1 MNKIYAPAVALA
13 IASILF
19 SACSKTE
26 GNGVDDASQIHHIT
40 LNAGTAE
47 NDSDN
52 ISNGNSDKVNGIE
65 TKAIFAADV
74 TSNTPFYWQKTDKV
88 GVFASGSE
96 GIYPL
101 EFKERTND
109 YKSATFEGDIKGT
122 LGEYAVYPYNE
133 NHKISGNTLTYHLP
147 SEYNDLNSSL
157 AQEYLSSTSL
167 SNIDS
172 YAGNAH
178 PALLAKIST
187 DGTSTEFK
195 HLGGVLCISLDGYK
209 SNASL
214 ELTITADRQICGDF
228 SVDLSANNPQ
238 IETTSKATANTEEAG
253 NNNTVKIYGRILDY
267 NKPSIFYIP
276 MPVGNY
282 NLRIALGYPTGDVI
296 YYTKVYYRVSAEKS
310 LSINRTNIKR
320 ASLSANTLHKNGYML
335 VDGYK
340 FVDLGLP
347 SGKLWAEINM
357 GASLPGDYGNF
368 YNWEDACK
376 AVNGKKCRIPTID
389 EFNELISN
397 TEHSAT
403 TQTNSAGETKNGWL
417 FTSKNNGKSIFF
429 PFTGYYDDESA
440 YRHGNETG
448 VFWSST
454 EYTNNGNTYVHTLS
468 INADSSKPSV
478 DGGLGKTWGKGTVRA
493 IVTP

>member
-1 MNKIYAPAVALA
+1 MNKIYVPAVALA

-26 GNGVDDASQIHHIT
+26 VNGGDDASQIYHIT
-40 LNAGTAE
+40 LTAE
-47 NDSDN
+47 TAESDSEN
-52 ISNGNSDKVNGIE
+52 LSNGNSDNANGIE

-74 TSNTPFYWQKTDKV
+74 TNNTPFYWQKDDKV
-88 GVFASGSE
+88 GVFASGAE

-101 EFKERTND
+101 TVKERTTD
-109 YKSATFEGDIKGT
+109 YKNATFEGDIKGT
-122 LGEYAVYPYNE
+122 LGEYAVYPYNK

-357 GASLPGDYGNF
+357 GASVPADYGDF
-368 YNWEDACK
+368 YNWEDACN

-403 TQTNSAGETKNGWL
+403 TQNNSASETKNGWL

-429 PFTGYYDDESA
+429 PFTGYYDEST
-440 YRHGNETG
+440 YCHGNETG

-454 EYTNNGNTYVHTLS
+454 EYNNGIHTLS
-468 INADSSKPSV
+468 INKDSSKPSV
-478 DGGLGKTWGKGTVRA
+478 DGGLMKTWRGTVRA